1 MASPNVELVRRSYE
15 YFLERREVPA
25 RAYHPDFVWD
35 MSTFE
40 GWPER
45 QVYEGAAGAR
55 AFLSD
60 WISQWDNWDLQVR
73 QVLDA
78 GDRVVGILHQ
88 RGESKTTGARGDMD
102 FAQVW
107 TVHEGQ
113 LLRMEMYA
121 DVGEALAQAGLGA
134 AEADQREPDTTRRSA
149 S

>member
-1 MASPNVELVRRSYE
+1 VESTNVQVVRRSYE
-15 YFLERREVPA
+15 YFRDRLEVPED
-25 RAYHPDFVWD
+25 AYHPDFVWD

-45 QVYEGAAGAR
+45 QRYEGVEGAKE
-55 AFLSD
+55 FLSE
-60 WISQWDNWDLQVR
+60 WLSQWDNWDLEVR
-73 QVLDA
+73 QLLDA
-78 GDRVVGILHQ
+78 GDRVVVICHQ

-107 TVHEGQ
+107 TVEEGL

-121 DVGEALAQAGLGA
+121 DVGEALALTGV
-134 AEADQREPDTTRRSA
+134 ADQREPDTTRRSA